1 MPKPRYGSDRK
12 PVSNNI
18 PDGGSPLIS
27 AAVGMVAL
35 SLLLA
40 GLFLGA
46 WWLFPDWASK
56 EHANK
61 DEQHQVKPP
70 KPKPGKTLTG
80 SLIFVHARDPMPP
93 AIERLLVE
101 ADNYRQVS
109 KDANGVMAFD
119 YRSLDVK
126 DKSKVVQDYIAN
138 AAKVNVSAPFMV
150 HISNSQAVRYLPMG
164 DSFEAVT
171 KAVLK

>member
-12 PVSNNI
+12 QIQNDALVN
-18 PDGGSPLIS
+18 GQPLIS
-27 AAVGMVAL
+27 VASGVVVL
-35 SLLLA
+35 GILL
-40 GLFLGA
+40 GSLFLGA
-46 WWLFPDWASK
+46 WWFLPDWVS
-56 EHANK
+56 HDQANK
-61 DEQHQVKPP
+61 DEQHEVVPP

-80 SLIFVHARDPMPP
+80 SLIFVHVRDPMSP

-101 ADNYRQVS
+101 ADNYRQAS
-109 KDANGVMAFD
+109 KDANGVLAFD

-138 AAKVNVSAPFMV
+138 AAKVNVSPPFMV
-150 HISNSQAVRYLPMG
+150 HISNAQTVRYLPMG

-171 KAVLK
+171 KTVLK